1 MLELAI
7 LFSFKSYAIA
17 IAVSVLVGGY
27 LGFQY
32 GGKVEAKAQAA
43 LSKASQAAV
52 DTSKKA

>member
-17 IAVSVLVGGY
+17 M
-27 LGFQY
+27 GFQY